1 MTIGKI
7 VVWLIL
13 GALAGSLAGRAVTF
27 SRSGF
32 GRWINLGVGMLGA
45 VVGGFLF
52 SLLGINL
59 GLGEIKIALED
70 VISAFLGS
78 LLCIAA
84 WWLIRRQLQRGK
96 PEASAPNQT

>member
-1 MTIGKI
+1 MTVGKI

-32 GRWINLGVGMLGA
+32 GPWINLGIGMLGA

-59 GLGEIKIALED
+59 GLGEIKITLED

-84 WWLIRRQLQRGK
+84 WWLIRRRLQRNN
-96 PEASAPNQT
+96 PETPA